1 MRLNRDQ
8 GARQNSNTVA
18 HQDRKAEHTLALVIR
33 MSPRSE
39 KLGALAEKR
48 GSESGGTL
56 AGKQVAEGFLLHT
69 EDESHFER
77 VRLRLPRLKAVAV
90 SSSTKSPLSR
100 IFLARVPNLPSE

>member
-8 GARQNSNTVA
+8 RARQNSNTVA
-18 HQDRKAEHTLALVIR
+18 HQDRKAGHILALVIK
-33 MSPRSE
+33 MLSRSE
-39 KLGALAEKR
+39 KLGALAEKH

-69 EDESHFER
+69 EDESYFER
-77 VRLRLPRLKAVAV
+77 VWLRLPRLKAVAV

-100 IFLARVPNLPSE
+100 IFLAPVPNFSSE